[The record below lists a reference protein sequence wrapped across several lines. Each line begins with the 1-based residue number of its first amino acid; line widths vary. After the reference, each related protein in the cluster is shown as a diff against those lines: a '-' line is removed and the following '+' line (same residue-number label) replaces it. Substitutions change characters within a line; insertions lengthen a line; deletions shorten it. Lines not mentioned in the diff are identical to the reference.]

1 MDLKLLYGDNC
12 NEKFFTDRLNNLKA
26 EFLKEENHS
35 PERVYSS
42 SGRAEVLGN
51 HTDHNHG
58 KVMVAAISCDVLAC
72 VSKRAD
78 GKIKVVSDG
87 YAPITV
93 SLNDLEKRDGEAGT
107 SAALVR
113 GVANAI
119 KQKGLDFGGFTAHC
133 TSNVFKGAGVSS
145 SAAFEVLIAEIINDL
160 YLGGKL
166 SPVEKAV
173 VSQYAENVYFGK
185 PCGLLDQSGIAIGS
199 LTKLDFKTPTN
210 PVIEKLPKIK
220 GYSFVITNTGGD
232 HAKLTPHYA
241 AIRTE
246 MNEVA
251 AFFGKEV
258 LRDVSPDEFTES
270 IHLLK
275 NKVSGRAILRAM
287 HFFDEN
293 DRVDTAEKAV
303 KTGDAATFL
312 DCVNKSGL
320 SSLTLLQNCH
330 VPADEAQP
338 VVLGIETSRR
348 IIKDGAVRVHG
359 GGFAGSILAV
369 VSENETDG
377 YIAFMKKIFGDEN
390 VFRAEIRTP
399 GTTRIDV

>member
-72 VSKRAD
+72 VSKRTD

-93 SLNDLEKRDGEAGT
+93 SLEDLEKRDGEAGT
-107 SAALVR
+107 STALVR

-166 SPVEKAV
+166 SP
-173 VSQYAENVYFGK
+173 
-185 PCGLLDQSGIAIGS
+185 
-199 LTKLDFKTPTN
+199 
-210 PVIEKLPKIK
+210 
-220 GYSFVITNTGGD
+220 
-232 HAKLTPHYA
+232 
-241 AIRTE
+241 
-246 MNEVA
+246 
-251 AFFGKEV
+251 
-258 LRDVSPDEFTES
+258 
-270 IHLLK
+270 
-275 NKVSGRAILRAM
+275 
-287 HFFDEN
+287 
-293 DRVDTAEKAV
+293 
-303 KTGDAATFL
+303 
-312 DCVNKSGL
+312 
-320 SSLTLLQNCH
+320 
-330 VPADEAQP
+330 
-338 VVLGIETSRR
+338 
-348 IIKDGAVRVHG
+348 
-359 GGFAGSILAV
+359 
-369 VSENETDG
+369 
-377 YIAFMKKIFGDEN
+377 
-390 VFRAEIRTP
+390 
-399 GTTRIDV
+399 